1 MKKIIAENHGIDSEF
16 DAEIDGQIHLIRLL
30 IDLKLQKENVITRHY
45 KYVDGTSFA
54 APIVASVA
62 AQMLEANPNLT
73 PQQIKRLLME
83 TAEMLPLPLSEFYR
97 QGRGVVDPRRAVE
110 RAISIA

>member
-1 MKKIIAENHGIDSEF
+1 MTANAKRLAYFENWID
-16 DAEIDGQIHLIRLL
+16 
-30 IDLKLQKENVITRHY
+30 
-45 KYVDGTSFA
+45 
-54 APIVASVA
+54 PVA